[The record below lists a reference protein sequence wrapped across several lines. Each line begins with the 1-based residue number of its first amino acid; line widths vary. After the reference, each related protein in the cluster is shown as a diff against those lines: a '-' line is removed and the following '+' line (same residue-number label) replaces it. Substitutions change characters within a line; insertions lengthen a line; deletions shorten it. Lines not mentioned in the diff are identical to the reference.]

1 MKTRSKAFA
10 ALLSGALLFSATAV
24 QAEENSP
31 ENMTCAEFINLN
43 PKAMSPIAFWML
55 QDKTVYRG
63 GDSVDL
69 SETTTVGV
77 PQLIEFCKQ
86 QPQEKIYSFKDKL
99 RELLVKSV

>member
-1 MKTRSKAFA
+1 MNTRCKTFV

-24 QAEENSP
+24 QAEENTP

-63 GDSVDL
+63 GDTVDL
-69 SETTTVGV
+69 NETTTVGV
-77 PQLIEFCKQ
+77 PQLIQFCKE
-86 QPQEKIYSFKDKL
+86 QPQEKVYAFKNKL
-99 RELLVKSV
+99 HDLVVK